1 MFTIIDKAPIPPCI
15 ASDVYMNNEH
25 LAYFSRVLLDNKTQL
40 LAEIQGMDLAE
51 PEEMIDPLDR
61 AAQEMDRQAESRG
74 FERALQQIR
83 EIDLAMKRIEA
94 GEYGYCEA
102 TGEEIGMARLLARPT
117 ARLSFEAQQA
127 QENKAKLGLR

>member
-1 MFTIIDKAPIPPCI
+1 MFTIIDKAPSPPCV

-25 LAYFSRVLLDNKTQL
+25 LAYFSRLLLDNKTQL

-83 EIDLAMKRIEA
+83 EIDLAMKRMEA
-94 GEYGYCEA
+94 SEYGYCEA
-102 TGEEIGMARLLARPT
+102 TGEEIGIARLLARPT
-117 ARLSFEAQQA
+117 ARLSLEAQQA
-127 QENKAKLGLR
+127 QEKKDKVGLR

>member
-1 MFTIIDKAPIPPCI
+1 MIAIIDKEPIAPCI
-15 ASDVYMNNEH
+15 EAGVYMNNEH
-25 LAYFSRVLLDNKTQL
+25 LAYFSRVLQESKTQL
-40 LAEIQGMDLAE
+40 LAEINEMDLAE

-83 EIDLAMKRIEA
+83 EIDLAMRRIEA
-94 GEYGYCEA
+94 GDYGYCEA
-102 TGEEIGMARLLARPT
+102 TGEEIGMERLVARPT

>member
-1 MFTIIDKAPIPPCI
+1 MFTIIDKEPSAACI
-15 ASDVYMNNEH
+15 GAGAYMNGEH
-25 LAYFSRVLLDNKTQL
+25 LAYFSRLLLDGKTQL
-40 LAEIQGMDLAE
+40 LADIQGMDLAE

-102 TGEEIGMARLLARPT
+102 TGEEIGIARLLARPT